1 MNMLPS
7 FPILSRSVR
16 LAGLRRAVAVAV
28 AAAFLAPVGASLA
41 VAENVTF
48 IMKNS
53 HQFRVQ
59 VELYSQDR
67 NHVWPGNNKVYILDD
82 EETKQIPLSCQA
94 GEQICYGA
102 WVDGDAST
110 YWGVGPNNKQQCDDC
125 CYICQGGNTETINLV
140 E

>member
-1 MNMLPS
+1 MFS
-7 FPILSRSVR
+7 LSS
-16 LAGLRRAVAVAV
+16 LRKAVAVAV
-28 AAAFLAPVGASLA
+28 AASFLAPLA
-41 VAENVTF
+41 VVPASAGDVTF

-82 EETKQIPLSCQA
+82 EETKRIPLSCNE
-94 GEQICYGA
+94 GEKICYGA

-110 YWGVGPNNKQQCDDC
+110 YWGVGPNDKEQCEDC
-125 CYICQGGNTETINLV
+125 CSICQGGMTETINLV

>member
-1 MNMLPS
+1 MFS
-7 FPILSRSVR
+7 LSS
-16 LAGLRRAVAVAV
+16 LRRAAAIIVAGS
-28 AAAFLAPVGASLA
+28 FIAPLGVVPASA
-41 VAENVTF
+41 GEVTF

-82 EETKQIPLSCQA
+82 EETKRIPLSCNE
-94 GEQICYGA
+94 GEKICYGA

-110 YWGVGPNNKQQCDDC
+110 YWGVGPNDKQQCEDC
-125 CYICQGGNTETINLV
+125 CYVCQGGNTETINLV